1 MILVTGANGFV
12 GRHLIEGLRQKG
24 EVVRAFVRSEEKGRE
39 LQGKGCEIALGDI
52 RDKVSIERALE
63 GVSSVYHLIGIR
75 REKGKD
81 TFEDVNY
88 IGTKNLVDAMQVKG
102 VSRLVFISI
111 VKVSPNTNSRYLL
124 SKWKAEEAIRA
135 SNLKYTIFRSTVIY
149 GPGGESFT
157 NLANIV
163 MSAPIIPVIGSG
175 RYLMQPLYVKDLVS
189 VLVKTLGDDQAINE
203 QFEIGGPQALEF
215 DRVLDEMARIFG
227 KKRIKLHMPLLL
239 TRPFLSIGEK
249 IVPGS
254 LLPLTNDELDLL
266 LIDTVCNPNIVKKR
280 FNITLTP
287 LTDGLKATFLQRGI
301 SNP

>member
-12 GRHLIEGLRQKG
+12 GRHLIGGFLQRG
-24 EVVRAFVRSEEKGRE
+24 EQIRAFVRSYEKGAE
-39 LQGKGCEIALGDI
+39 LQEKGCELSFGDI
-52 RDKVSIERALE
+52 KDRASIERALE

-88 IGTKNLVDAMQVKG
+88 IGTKNLVEAMQAKG
-102 VSRLVFISI
+102 IGRLIFISI
-111 VKVSPNTNSRYLL
+111 VKVSPNAKSRYLL
-124 SKWKAEEAIRA
+124 SKWRAEEAIRA

-163 MSAPIIPVIGSG
+163 RSAPIIPVIGSG

-203 QFEIGGPQALEF
+203 IFEIGGPEALEF
-215 DRVLDEMARIFG
+215 DRVLDEMAQVFG
-227 KKRIKLHMPLLL
+227 KKRIKLHMPLLF
-239 TRPFLSIGEK
+239 TRPFLAIGEK
-249 IVPGS
+249 ILPAS

-266 LIDTVCNPNIVKKR
+266 LIDTICNPEIVQKR
-280 FNITLTP
+280 FGITLTP
-287 LTDGLKATFLQRGI
+287 LRDGLKTTFLR
-301 SNP
+301 